1 MYERER
7 FEQLKHAFIIDTTI
21 HLEEIRKLQFDG
33 ISNVSAGVKLVEL
46 RSKAVASSIL
56 LADFIS
62 KQRFDNLTKKNT

>member
-7 FEQLKHAFIIDTTI
+7 FEQLKQAFIIDTTI
-21 HLEEIRKLQFDG
+21 HLEEIRKLQFDD
-33 ISNVSAGVKLVEL
+33 ISNVSAGVKLTEL